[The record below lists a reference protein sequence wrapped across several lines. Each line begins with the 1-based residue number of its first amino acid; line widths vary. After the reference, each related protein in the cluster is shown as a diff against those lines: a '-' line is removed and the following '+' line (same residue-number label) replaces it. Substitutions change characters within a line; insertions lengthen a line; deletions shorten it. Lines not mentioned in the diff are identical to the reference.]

1 MKRGTRAV
9 LVFLTTILPV
19 VAFAQ
24 TTSYSGTSGNVGPS
38 GGTYVPVYDQTTNEN
53 LVDYMDN
60 FNDYGEMFESYYEEF
75 RDQMGEKTPDGTTDV
90 LRDLIT
96 GSDPGGLAKAACA
109 KGDNQQDTKIAAYAY
124 QSPDGPWATAAASGT
139 GLPLSVPS
147 GVDPNSPSSGPFV
160 QINYSNSL
168 RCLLKEV
175 VEWQKLGLSVQI
187 HSLLKTYIA
196 DAQTKQLNNQLKNKV
211 AAANLDWSRGGNAVN
226 DGGVQ
231 TTQPVFSTNVSQS
244 QYNTSNRQLEHITD
258 QAAADPA
265 GGNPIGSLGIAAPW
279 RLDVAADMT
288 RNMRGQVEDPFFFG
302 QVASEEKLSPALDP
316 NDFTKFM
323 LNFNDPANKV
333 NGMNTFD
340 AMLSNKA
347 NSPLGAMDL
356 ATDLAQT
363 RIANQQ
369 AITTQKQSNT
379 GFVPATQFDGGNAAD
394 PYNLDQQFGIDANPA
409 GQNQQVVTEM
419 SSQGDRQVEQG
430 DTLDA
435 KGGPAAEVQSTEL
448 NTGGGVLNY
457 DTTPLATSST
467 VVNRLVEEMYD
478 SMEYGY
484 FGITRDTTNWAQATM
499 LMIYDELK
507 FNDAEPETVVTNNQ
521 NDEPTG
527 Y

>member
-1 MKRGTRAV
+1 
-9 LVFLTTILPV
+9 
-19 VAFAQ
+19 
-24 TTSYSGTSGNVGPS
+24 
-38 GGTYVPVYDQTTNEN
+38 
-53 LVDYMDN
+53 
-60 FNDYGEMFESYYEEF
+60 
-75 RDQMGEKTPDGTTDV
+75 
-90 LRDLIT
+90 
-96 GSDPGGLAKAACA
+96 
-109 KGDNQQDTKIAAYAY
+109 
-124 QSPDGPWATAAASGT
+124 
-139 GLPLSVPS
+139 
-147 GVDPNSPSSGPFV
+147 
-160 QINYSNSL
+160 
-168 RCLLKEV
+168 
-175 VEWQKLGLSVQI
+175 
-187 HSLLKTYIA
+187 
-196 DAQTKQLNNQLKNKV
+196 
-211 AAANLDWSRGGNAVN
+211 
-226 DGGVQ
+226 
-231 TTQPVFSTNVSQS
+231 VSQS

-340 AMLSNKA
+340 AMLSNNA